1 MQAFSVLQGF
11 VVSEAEVAATR
22 VLVAA
27 FGSGEDF
34 TTQSAQLGAYVA
46 ALPASRRALVSYFD
60 ASTGAATHCEVGAWS
75 VVAPR
80 YYAFLQLVGNA
91 TRA

>member
-1 MQAFSVLQGF
+1 MLQGF